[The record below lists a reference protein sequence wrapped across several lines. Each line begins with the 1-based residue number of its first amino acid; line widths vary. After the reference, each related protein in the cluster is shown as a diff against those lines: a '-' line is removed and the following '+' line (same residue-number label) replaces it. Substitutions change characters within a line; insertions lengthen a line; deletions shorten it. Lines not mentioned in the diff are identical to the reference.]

1 MREVSGKDIIAQ
13 DKDIE
18 IERLKTTCFN
28 LNNKAAI
35 AEDLRQENEMLKKR
49 LAENERARNN
59 LEAENNSLRSD
70 LSQALEA
77 KTAMS
82 KDLD

>member
-1 MREVSGKDIIAQ
+1 VREVSGKDIIAQ

-59 LEAENNSLRSD
+59 LESENNSLRSD

>member
-1 MREVSGKDIIAQ
+1 M
-13 DKDIE
+13 
-18 IERLKTTCFN
+18 KTTCFN

-49 LAENERARNN
+49 LDQNEIARNA
-59 LEAENNSLRSD
+59 LESENHSLRND

-77 KTAMS
+77 KTSLS